1 MAVTT
6 RGVTAEEYFAL
17 GDELPRSS
25 ELIDGE
31 IVVTEPTARHQRL
44 ALHILLALS
53 RWTEEG
59 PGRGEVFL
67 PLDVHLDDDHV
78 YAPDVLWF
86 SEAHVP
92 EGDVAHLD
100 APPDLAVEVR
110 SPSTWR
116 FDIGVKKA
124 TYERAGLPELWL
136 VDTRADTVLV
146 YRRSSA
152 SAPTFDVA
160 LELGAGEHLTSPLL
174 EGLRIDVA
182 ELFDR

>member
-17 GDELPRSS
+17 GDELPRST

-31 IVVTEPTARHQRL
+31 IVGTELTARHQRL
-44 ALHILLALS
+44 ALHMLLALS
-53 RWTEEG
+53 HWTQQG
-59 PGRGEVFL
+59 PGRGEAFL
-67 PLDVHLDDDHV
+67 PLDVHLGEDHV

-86 SEAHVP
+86 SETHIP
-92 EGDVAHLD
+92 QGDVPHVD

-124 TYERAGLPELWL
+124 TYERAGLPALWL
-136 VDTRADTVLV
+136 VDTPADTVLV
-146 YRRSSA
+146 YRRSST
-152 SAPTFDVA
+152 SVPTFDVA
-160 LELGAGEHLTSPLL
+160 LELGLGDQLTSPLL
-174 EGLRIDVA
+174 EGLCIDVA